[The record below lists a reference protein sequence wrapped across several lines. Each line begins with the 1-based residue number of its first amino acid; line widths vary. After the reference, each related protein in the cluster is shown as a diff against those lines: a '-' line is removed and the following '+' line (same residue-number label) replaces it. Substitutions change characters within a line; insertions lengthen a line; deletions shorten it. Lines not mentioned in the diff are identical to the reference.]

1 MYIILCIVLQYIY
14 QYTTILPVVLAIM
27 YVYRYGTV
35 GIQYHSSTG
44 LFGHEYGKTVW
55 TEFTVFPYPIAF
67 SDALS
72 GFSSTSSHGVARCS
86 VFGFPTVR
94 D

>member
-35 GIQYHSSTG
+35 GIQYHSSTDHYELQG
-44 LFGHEYGKTVW
+44 FTLCCTTTTV
-55 TEFTVFPYPIAF
+55 
-67 SDALS
+67 AL
-72 GFSSTSSHGVARCS
+72 
-86 VFGFPTVR
+86 
-94 D
+94 